1 MKVSILCLGNIAAKM
16 AQTLN
21 ALPEAE
27 PYAVASRT
35 ASKATAF
42 AAEHGFQKAYGSYEE
57 LAADPNAGLIYI
69 ASPHSHHYKL
79 AKLCLEHGHPVI
91 CEKPFTANRA
101 QAEELFALA
110 AQKNL
115 FITEAMWT
123 RYLPYID
130 KVREILASGAIGE
143 ICSASATFGCPLSH
157 VERMARPELA
167 GGALLD
173 LGVYPFTFLS
183 LFMESD
189 IASIA
194 TEAVKTTLGVDAQS
208 TTVLRYRNG
217 TLGTVQCSM
226 LNHMPVYASI
236 YGTKGRIE
244 VPNFMSAERFTLYI
258 DGQSPDEYRFP
269 FEVNGFEYE
278 IRAAFAALAEGRTT
292 CPQSP
297 HAETLRVIGLMDTLR
312 ARWGVRFPFET

>member
-1 MKVSILCLGNIAAKM
+1 M
-16 AQTLN
+16 
-21 ALPEAE
+21 
-27 PYAVASRT
+27 SRE
-35 ASKATAF
+35 K
-42 AAEHGFQKAYGSYEE
+42 
-57 LAADPNAGLIYI
+57 LIYI

-167 GGALLD
+167 GGALLGAIFMATD
-173 LGVYPFTFLS
+173 YSTSPMTVRGGVIFGVGIGAITMCIRLWGAYPEGMSFAILI
-183 LFMESD
+183 MN
-189 IASIA
+189 
-194 TEAVKTTLGVDAQS
+194 AVVPLINKYVKPKRFGV
-208 TTVLRYRNG
+208 
-217 TLGTVQCSM
+217 
-226 LNHMPVYASI
+226 
-236 YGTKGRIE
+236 K
-244 VPNFMSAERFTLYI
+244 
-258 DGQSPDEYRFP
+258 
-269 FEVNGFEYE
+269 
-278 IRAAFAALAEGRTT
+278 
-292 CPQSP
+292 
-297 HAETLRVIGLMDTLR
+297 
-312 ARWGVRFPFET
+312 